1 MALGIICAT
10 KTEAA
15 PFIEKLD
22 AKKTEHAAL
31 VDVHEGEFAGVPVV
45 LACCGVGKTNAA
57 MVAQMLIDRYGVDI
71 LVNAGTAGGMD
82 PSLDLF
88 DIVVGATFC
97 HHDVDAQMVLVESYP
112 YYPGGVFEANPVLL
126 DAARDAADGFE
137 APVRFGAMVSGEQ
150 FIDDECRGDVI
161 ARHDPLA
168 VDMESAAMAQACFA
182 NGVAF
187 VSVRGITD
195 TAEHDG
201 FGNYEINS
209 AKASVLACDFTE
221 SLVRALANRG

>member
-10 KTEAA
+10 KTEAT
-15 PFIEKLD
+15 PFIEKLVGGT
-22 AKKTEHAAL
+22 TEHAAL
-31 VDVHEGEFAGVPVV
+31 IDVHEGEFAGVHVV

-57 MVAQMLIDRYGVDI
+57 MVSQMLIDRYGVDV
-71 LVNAGTAGGMD
+71 LVNSGTAGGMD

-88 DIVVGATFC
+88 DIVVGSTFC
-97 HHDVDAQMVLVESYP
+97 HHDVDAQMVLVDSYP
-112 YYPGGVFEANPVLL
+112 YYPGGVFDADPALI
-126 DAARDAADGFE
+126 DAARAASEGFA

-168 VDMESAAMAQACFA
+168 VDMESAAMAQTCFA

-209 AKASVLACDFTE
+209 TKASAVACDFTA
-221 SLVRALANRG
+221 SLLKALAIRS